1 MTFDGYAERTAIM
14 TELGQLAGGRVVQGL
29 TDDEQVARFTE
40 NGIIKPYINVQFG
53 RPIPTTGDRG
63 MGVGEAKQP
72 YIMAFTVECYAGDA
86 DTAGRLAAAV
96 MNLLIDFIPNS
107 PNSTGIKGA
116 GGFNY
121 GKPILQNKPTRFA
134 EDCYFT
140 LGINQST
147 D

>member
-14 TELGQLAGGRVVQGL
+14 AELKQLAGGRVEQGL
-29 TDDEQVARFTE
+29 PDDLQVQRFAE
-40 NGIIKPYINVQFG
+40 NGLIKPYINVQFG

-63 MGVGEAKQP
+63 AGVGERKQP
-72 YIMAFTVECYAGDA
+72 YLMAFTVECYADTA

-96 MNLLIDFIPNS
+96 TNLLIDFVPNE

-116 GGFNY
+116 GGY
-121 GKPILQNKPTRFA
+121 SYTKPIQQNKPTRFS
-134 EDCYFT
+134 EDCFFT
-140 LGINQST
+140 VVINQST